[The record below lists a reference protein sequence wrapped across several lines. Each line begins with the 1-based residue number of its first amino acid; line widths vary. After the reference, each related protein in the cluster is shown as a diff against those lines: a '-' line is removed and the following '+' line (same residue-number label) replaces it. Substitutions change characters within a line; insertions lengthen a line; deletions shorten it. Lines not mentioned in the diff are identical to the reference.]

1 MSGNTR
7 ELRVTGRG
15 RLQVPPDLT
24 RVYVTLEK
32 IWPTYD
38 ETLRRSSEETEQ
50 IRDLLQGFG
59 FEAEEL
65 KTLEYR
71 VDTEYE
77 GYEENGAYRRRFVGY
92 RCIHRMKVEFPSDG
106 ERLGK
111 LLNALAVSPA
121 EPEFSIGYAVKDTET
136 ARNRL
141 LGLAVAD
148 AKRKA
153 ELLAAAA
160 GVSLREIRAVDY
172 SWTSEELEIR
182 TMNASPTGRLL
193 MKSQTE
199 ESFDMAIQP
208 DDIDVTD
215 TVTVIWSIQ

>member
-7 ELRVTGRG
+7 ELRVMGKGRIHV
-15 RLQVPPDLT
+15 RPDLT

-32 IWPTYD
+32 TWPTYD

-50 IRDLLQGFG
+50 IRDLLHGFG
-59 FEAEEL
+59 FQAEDL

-92 RCIHRMKVEFPSDG
+92 RCVHRMKVEFPSDS

-111 LLNALAVSPA
+111 LLNALAGSPA
-121 EPEFSIGYAVKDTET
+121 EPEFSIGYAVKDAEA
-136 ARNRL
+136 ARERL
-141 LGLAVAD
+141 LGLALAD

-153 ELLAAAA
+153 EVLASAA
-160 GVSLREIRAVDY
+160 GVSLREIRTVDY
-172 SWTSEELEIR
+172 SWSSEELEIR
-182 TMNASPTGRLL
+182 TLNPAPAGRLL

-199 ESFDMAIQP
+199 DSFDMAIQP

-215 TVTVIWSIQ
+215 TVTVIWTIQ